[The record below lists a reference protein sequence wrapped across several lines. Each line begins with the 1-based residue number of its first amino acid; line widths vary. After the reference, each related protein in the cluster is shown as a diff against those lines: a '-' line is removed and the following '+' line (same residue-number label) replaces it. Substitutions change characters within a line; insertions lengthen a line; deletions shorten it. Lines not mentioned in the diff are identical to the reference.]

1 MTTRSSFRRHAAGL
15 AAGFA
20 LLVAAGTPAAAQ
32 LPDSL
37 PSGVTPAMIEKGRKL
52 FGGAGLCM
60 ACHGA
65 DGKGGM
71 NIGPDLTDTVWVHH
85 KGGYEEIFAQV
96 VEGIGVAQSASGNI
110 MPPRGGSGLSD
121 ADLRAVSA
129 YVWSLSR
136 RRSTR

>member
-1 MTTRSSFRRHAAGL
+1 MTRRSAYPTALRAGL
-15 AAGFA
+15 FLVLAAS
-20 LLVAAGTPAAAQ
+20 AGVFTAAAQ
-32 LPDSL
+32 APDSL
-37 PSGVTPAMIEKGRKL
+37 PPGVTAAMIEKGKKL

-65 DGKGGM
+65 DAKGGM
-71 NIGPDLTDTVWVHH
+71 HIGPDLTDTVWVHH
-85 KGGYEEIFAQV
+85 NGGYEEIYAQV
-96 VEGIGVAQSASGNI
+96 VSGIGVAESESGNI

-136 RRSTR
+136 RRARQ